1 MDHHNSINLIK
12 TIQLKIDK
20 IEEAKASMVANN
32 NHKTNTANNPTPNNH
47 TARNSKEA
55 SGHSNPNNKVTVNS
69 SNNKTTDPP
78 KTAMVKPTKMQINIA
93 KEDEMILETEDDR

>member
-1 MDHHNSINLIK
+1 MDRHNSINLIK

-20 IEEAKASMVANN
+20 IEEAKASMAANT

-55 SGHSNPNNKVTVNS
+55 SGHSSPNNKVTVNS
-69 SNNKTTDPP
+69 SNKTTDPP
-78 KTAMVKPTKMQINIA
+78 KTAMVNPTKVLINIA
-93 KEDEMILETEDDR
+93 KEDEMTLETEDDR